1 MLVVLMNSKFDSGD
15 YYMDSQFDDFYYSMS
30 TMSIFMLGGNN
41 YVELVEPSLDISGT
55 YIFIWV
61 GLTIMG
67 NYFMLSLLL
76 QFFGDA
82 YAAKSDQQQ
91 KAGSRRNEWSS
102 LTLTFL
108 MLGHAPEDVMN
119 WFDFEQL
126 LLSSSISRCWLGCNF
141 SHKLQSAI
149 ASISELQSPNPQ
161 EVAALAT
168 ICCDLNDQH
177 LLQYL
182 MDQCTSSHDLLDCRT
197 ARNESLI
204 PAVLV
209 RSGLCT
215 ADRKSQIEYVQDVLG
230 PLDEHKAESLLS
242 TSIPIMLD
250 TVTMR
255 NLTQMQEIV
264 AGVVAAALKCQHQM
278 EQCCGEQSEV
288 NDWAHRMVLDVFRLG
303 RTTSSVTPQV
313 LELVSL
319 VAVHKLR
326 IRVMFTTLS
335 GSVATGVTGVS
346 LSKIDW

>member
-1 MLVVLMNSKFDSGD
+1 MNGKFESGD
-15 YYMDSQFDDFYYSMS
+15 FYLDSQFDDFYYSMS
-30 TMSIFMLGGNN
+30 TMSIFMLDGAN
-41 YVELVEPSLDISGT
+41 YVEVVEPSIDISGT

-67 NYFMLSLLL
+67 NYFMVSLLL

-82 YAAKSDQQQ
+82 YAAKSDSQQQ
-91 KAGSRRNEWSS
+91 AGSRRNEWSS

-108 MLGHAPEDVMN
+108 MLGHAPEAAMN
-119 WFDFEQL
+119 SFDFDRL
-126 LLSSSISRCWLGCNF
+126 ILSSSISRCWLGRNF
-141 SHKLQSAI
+141 THKLQSAI
-149 ASISELQSPNPQ
+149 ASIIELQSPNPQ

-168 ICCDLNDQH
+168 ICCDLNNQH
-177 LLQYL
+177 LFERL
-182 MDQCTSSHDLLDCRT
+182 MNASSHDVLDCRT

-230 PLDEHKAESLLS
+230 PLDEHKAESLLN

-250 TVTMR
+250 TITMR
-255 NLTQMQEIV
+255 NLIQMQEVV

-335 GSVATGVTGVS
+335 DSVETDATGVS
-346 LSKIDW
+346 LSKFDW